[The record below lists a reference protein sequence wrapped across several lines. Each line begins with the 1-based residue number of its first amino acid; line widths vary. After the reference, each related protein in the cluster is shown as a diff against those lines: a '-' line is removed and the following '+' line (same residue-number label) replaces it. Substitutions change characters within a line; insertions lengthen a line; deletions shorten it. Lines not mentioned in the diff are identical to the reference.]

1 MSEKERQQAIKD
13 GTLAEYYQK
22 QVAEE
27 NKSLDNRIGR
37 IKLLEKEKRELLD
50 DKYDLMQK
58 VGKINLQINKI
69 NTKIEE
75 LKKWHLK

>member
-1 MSEKERQQAIKD
+1 MSEKQRQKAMKD
-13 GTLAEYYQK
+13 GNLAEYYQR

-27 NKSLDNRIGR
+27 NESSNWKIGR
-37 IKLLEKEKRELLD
+37 LKLLTKEKHELLD
-50 DKYDLMQK
+50 EKYDLMQK

-75 LKKWHLK
+75 LKA